1 MKNIKRPINVHKNY
15 HAHVYYEQ
23 ETLEFASNLCKK
35 AGELFNLKV
44 GRIHE
49 KPVGPHPKWSC
60 QITFTSTDFDTFIPW
75 LEQNRGE
82 LTVLI
87 HALTGNNL
95 EDHTTYAYWLG
106 DSVELDL
113 SMFQPQ

>member
-1 MKNIKRPINVHKNY
+1 MEKIKRPVNCHKHY

-23 ETLEFASNLCKK
+23 VTLEFASNLCKK
-35 AGELFNLKV
+35 AGELFDLKV

-60 QITFTSTDFDTFIPW
+60 QITFNSTDFDTFIPW
-75 LEQNRGE
+75 LEKNREG

-87 HALTGNNL
+87 HALTDNNL

-106 DSVELDL
+106 DSMELNL